1 LVEPTPRPVRYQVA
15 RFCDW
20 ESETPK
26 EYTYRITPASL
37 ERGRRQGLRPGQ
49 LVSLLRRY
57 GTPPPSPSLVQ
68 ALDRWDENGTQA
80 VLEPV
85 WVLRV
90 SSAEILL
97 ALRKMPAARFLGNP
111 LGPTSIIVKAGAVE
125 KILAALTEMGYLADS
140 RVESD

>member
-1 LVEPTPRPVRYQVA
+1 MRYQVA

-37 ERGRRQGLRPGQ
+37 ERGRRQSLRPGQ

-57 GTPPPSPSLVQ
+57 GTPPPPPSLVQ

-85 WVLRV
+85 TVLRV
-90 SSAEILL
+90 SSAEILV
-97 ALRKMPAARFLGNP
+97 ALRKMPVARFLGDP